1 MYCIRYKN
9 RTAYIV
15 LRTAKKPD
23 LDSCLPR
30 CTLYAVR
37 RTGRRPAPPP
47 ACYNRSV
54 TRTILVVDDDPH
66 IREVLEFALKTE
78 GYAVWACG
86 SGEEALRRFKRDAPN
101 LVILDLALPGIDGLE
116 VCRRLRAAPSAV
128 PILMLTCR
136 DEEVDRVLGLETGA
150 DDYMAKPF
158 AKRELLARVK
168 ALLRR
173 VDLDTAPSAGGPRY
187 QWRSLTLDAGA
198 YRADWNG
205 AALRLTPSEFNIL
218 KALLARPE
226 AVLSREELLDSL
238 DPDDLEASDRSVD
251 THIKRL
257 RSKLKAHGETADP
270 IETVYGMGYRL
281 RSA

>member
-1 MYCIRYKN
+1 M
-9 RTAYIV
+9 
-15 LRTAKKPD
+15 
-23 LDSCLPR
+23 
-30 CTLYAVR
+30 
-37 RTGRRPAPPP
+37 
-47 ACYNRSV
+47 

-66 IREVLEFALKTE
+66 IREVLEFALQAE
-78 GYAVWACG
+78 GYAVVSCG
-86 SGEEALRRFKRDAPN
+86 SGEEAVRRFRSDGPD
-101 LVILDLALPGIDGLE
+101 LVVLDINLPGIDGLE
-116 VCRRLRAAPSAV
+116 VCRRLRALPSAV

-150 DDYMAKPF
+150 DDYVAKPF

-173 VDLDTAPSAGGPRY
+173 VALDTAPSAGGPRY
-187 QWRSLTLDAGA
+187 QWRGLALDAGA
-198 YRADWNG
+198 YRAEWMG
-205 AALRLTPSEFNIL
+205 APLRLTPSEFSLL

-226 AVLSREELLDSL
+226 AVLSREELLDAL

-257 RSKLKAHGETADP
+257 RSKLKSHGPQADP